1 MADIMNDDGAEL
13 SERRP
18 EKSRLYPWYDS
29 VWLTKYE
36 MAKAIIRMVRPDGLA
51 EFIDAFRV
59 FHTRSDFKAR
69 LLERPFD
76 DATLVE
82 ISREVKSLRP
92 TDLKL
97 HEARRFGRIVVQHHP
112 FFTELQQRVVPL
124 VSEVAGEV
132 VEASYN
138 FLSLYTAM
146 GVCPLHLDA
155 PRAKWTFDLCV
166 DQSVPWPIYFSQV
179 RPWPDSEIEGWPDA
193 DWEATLKRSP
203 SLHFTPYVLQP
214 GQAVVFSGSSQWHYR
229 EAIPDPSRRQF
240 CTLLFFHFIPRGT
253 AELAQ
258 PKNWARLF
266 GLPELGQIA

>member
-1 MADIMNDDGAEL
+1 MNDDGAEL

-18 EKSRLYPWYDS
+18 ERSRLYPWYDS

-36 MAKAIIRMVRPDGLA
+36 MAKAIIRTVRPDGLA

-124 VSEVAGEV
+124 VNEVAGEV

-166 DQSVPWPIYFSQV
+166 DQSVPWPIYLAGL
-179 RPWPDSEIEGWPDA
+179 RD
-193 DWEATLKRSP
+193 
-203 SLHFTPYVLQP
+203 
-214 GQAVVFSGSSQWHYR
+214 
-229 EAIPDPSRRQF
+229 
-240 CTLLFFHFIPRGT
+240 RGM
-253 AELAQ
+253 A
-258 PKNWARLF
+258 
-266 GLPELGQIA
+266 